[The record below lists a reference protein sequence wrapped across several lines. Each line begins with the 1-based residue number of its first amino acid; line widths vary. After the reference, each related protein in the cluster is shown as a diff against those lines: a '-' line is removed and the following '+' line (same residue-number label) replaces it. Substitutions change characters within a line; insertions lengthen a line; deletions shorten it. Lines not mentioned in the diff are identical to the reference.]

1 MCGQL
6 WSRRQVP
13 PRRCAMKNRANHKP
27 NWKSGDEG
35 FSLIELLVAVS
46 ILALAAVSL
55 LESQTQAISITS
67 QLEQRSLA
75 SIVAENRL
83 NLALG
88 LIEEPAPG
96 TRSGNES
103 QMGMD
108 FRWQETVR
116 PAPGGDL
123 TIIEVTVASN
133 DRQPQEL
140 ARLVGFRKVP

>member
-1 MCGQL
+1 MEINAPKAFVQIA
-6 WSRRQVP
+6 S
-13 PRRCAMKNRANHKP
+13 
-27 NWKSGDEG
+27 DDG

-67 QLEQRSLA
+67 QLEQQSLA

-88 LIEEPAPG
+88 LIEEPVPG
-96 TRSGNES
+96 TRSGSEN

-123 TIIEVTVASN
+123 TIIEVTVSTD
-133 DRQPQEL
+133 DRQALQL
-140 ARLVGFRKVP
+140 ARLIGFRKVP

>member
-1 MCGQL
+1 MRTSQPN
-6 WSRRQVP
+6 SEAV
-13 PRRCAMKNRANHKP
+13 MKSDR
-27 NWKSGDEG
+27 G

-88 LIEEPAPG
+88 LIEEPVPG
-96 TRSGNES
+96 TRSGNED
-103 QMGMD
+103 QMGAT
-108 FRWQETVR
+108 FRWQETIR

-123 TIIEVTVASN
+123 TIIEVTVRGDGARSE
-133 DRQPQEL
+133 EL
-140 ARLVGFRKVP
+140 VRLVGFRKVP

>member
-1 MCGQL
+1 MKIN
-6 WSRRQVP
+6 VP
-13 PRRCAMKNRANHKP
+13 KLFVQTT
-27 NWKSGDEG
+27 SDEG

-67 QLEQRSLA
+67 QLEQQSLA

-88 LIEEPAPG
+88 LIEEPVPG
-96 TRSGNES
+96 TRSGSEN
-103 QMGMD
+103 QMGME

-123 TIIEVTVASN
+123 TIIEVTVSTV
-133 DRQPQEL
+133 DRQGLQL
-140 ARLVGFRKVP
+140 ANLVGFRKVP

>member
-1 MCGQL
+1 MKTKP
-6 WSRRQVP
+6 SRFCQIL
-13 PRRCAMKNRANHKP
+13 
-27 NWKSGDEG
+27 KSDGG

-88 LIEEPAPG
+88 LIDEPAPG
-96 TRSGNES
+96 TRSGSEN

-123 TIIEVTVASN
+123 TIIEVTVSTN
-133 DRQPQEL
+133 DRQPRQL

>member
-1 MCGQL
+1 MKTNT
-6 WSRRQVP
+6 RQIV
-13 PRRCAMKNRANHKP
+13 RCL
-27 NWKSGDEG
+27 SGEAG

-75 SIVAENRL
+75 SMVAENRL

-96 TRSGNES
+96 TRSGSDN

-123 TIIEVTVASN
+123 TIIEVTVSTA
-133 DRQPQEL
+133 DRQSREL